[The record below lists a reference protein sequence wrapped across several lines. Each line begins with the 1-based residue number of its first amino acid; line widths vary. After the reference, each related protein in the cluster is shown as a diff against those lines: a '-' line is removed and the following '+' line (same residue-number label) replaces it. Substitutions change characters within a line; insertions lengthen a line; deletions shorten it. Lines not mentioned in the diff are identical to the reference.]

1 MRMEEEKY
9 LELVLQTVRRKLEE
23 VQKKLGD
30 NARDMESMNDYFWDN
45 YAEFDEY
52 GYEMFDNK
60 MALKTR
66 LTQQEEYQRDRKRYE
81 KMLDA
86 PYFGRVD
93 FCYDGD
99 EEPEVYYIGV
109 GNLTEDHGKGA

>member
-45 YAEFDEY
+45 YA
-52 GYEMFDNK
+52 
-60 MALKTR
+60 R
-66 LTQQEEYQRDRKRYE
+66 VCRVRIRD
-81 KMLDA
+81 
-86 PYFGRVD
+86 V
-93 FCYDGD
+93 
-99 EEPEVYYIGV
+99 
-109 GNLTEDHGKGA
+109 